1 MKRMEQEPFDLAGIG
16 IGPANLSVAALLT
29 RWREVRARFYDRR
42 PEFQWHVGLMFPD
55 AYLQVSYLK
64 DLVTL
69 ADPTSPYSFLN
80 FLFSTKRLY
89 RFINAAF
96 PRVRRREFNHYLRWV
111 CAQLPSLEFGKEV
124 EAVSFD
130 GDFVLHMGAE
140 RARAKNLIL
149 GTGAVPYVPE
159 CVAPHRSASVFHA
172 AEFLLRGVE
181 PKGQRIAVVGGGQT
195 GAEVLTELLARS
207 DRLPRE
213 LFWIS
218 RRPNFLP
225 LDESPFA
232 NEWFTPAYSDFFYNL
247 PQGVRDRLLDEQ
259 KLASDGISPGL
270 LQSLYQRLYEIEFI
284 ETSPCRLR
292 LWPGRTLSAMRR
304 EAGSWLLEVDERYTG
319 GHEALSVD
327 QVILCTG
334 YTYAVAPF
342 LAPIVD
348 RIALDGNKYRIAE
361 DFSIAWDGP
370 ADRRIY
376 VQNAARFRRGV
387 ADPNLSLLAWRS
399 AKIINSLL
407 RRTVYDIEDEAPL
420 VDWGSSL
427 GSFPVKQEVWA

>member
-1 MKRMEQEPFDLAGIG
+1 MKRMEHEPFDLAGIG
-16 IGPANLSVAALLT
+16 IGPANLSIAALLT

-42 PEFQWHVGLMFPD
+42 PEFQWHVGLMFPE

-64 DLVTL
+64 DLVSL

-96 PRVRRREFNHYLRWV
+96 PRVRRREFNQYLRWV
-111 CAQLPSLEFGKEV
+111 CNQLSTLEFARNVEEV
-124 EAVSFD
+124 TFD
-130 GDFVLHMGAE
+130 GDFVLHLGGDRV
-140 RARAKNLIL
+140 RARNLVL
-149 GTGAVPYVPE
+149 GTGAVPYVPD
-159 CVAPHRSASVFHA
+159 CVKPHRAKGVFHA
-172 AEFLLRGVE
+172 SDFLLSGIE

-195 GAEVLTELLARS
+195 GAEVLMALLANS

-213 LFWIS
+213 VCWIS
-218 RRPNFLP
+218 RRANFLP

-232 NEWFTPAYSDFFYNL
+232 NEWFTPAYSDFFFNL
-247 PQGVRDRLLDEQ
+247 PAEVRAKLLEEQ

-270 LQSLYQRLYEIEFI
+270 LELLYQRLYELEFI
-284 ETSPCRLR
+284 ESASCRLR
-292 LWPGRTLSAMRR
+292 LCPGRVLSAMHRD
-304 EAGSWLLEVDERYTG
+304 AGGYFLEVDERYTG
-319 GHEALSVD
+319 ARDSVRVD

-342 LAPIVD
+342 LAPLAG
-348 RIALDGNKYRIAE
+348 RLALDDDKYQIAE
-361 DFSIAWDGP
+361 DFSVVWDGP
-370 ADRRIY
+370 SDRRIY

-399 AKIINSLL
+399 AKIVNSLL
-407 RRTVYDIEDEAPL
+407 GRTVYDVEEEPSL
-420 VDWGSSL
+420 VDWGTYD
-427 GSFPVKQEVWA
+427 SFPQPQEVWA

>member
-42 PEFQWHVGLMFPD
+42 PEFQWHVGLMFPE

-80 FLFSTKRLY
+80 FLWSTKRLY

-96 PRVRRREFNHYLRWV
+96 PRVRRREFNQYLRWV
-111 CAQLPSLEFGKEV
+111 CNQLPTLEFGREV
-124 EAVSFD
+124 EAVGFD
-130 GDFVLHMGAE
+130 GDFVLHTGGE
-140 RARAKNLIL
+140 RVRARNIVL
-149 GTGAVPYVPE
+149 GTGAVPYVPD
-159 CVAPHRSASVFHA
+159 CVKPHRAKNVFHA
-172 AEFLLRGVE
+172 SEFLQSGLE
-181 PKGQRIAVVGGGQT
+181 PKGQRIAIIGGGQT
-195 GAEVLTELLARS
+195 GAEVLMAILADS
-207 DRLPRE
+207 GRLPRE
-213 LFWIS
+213 VYWIS
-218 RRPNFLP
+218 RRANFLP

-232 NEWFTPAYSDFFYNL
+232 NEWFTPAYSDFFFGL
-247 PQGVRDRLLDEQ
+247 PAAVRAQLLEEQ

-270 LQSLYQRLYEIEFI
+270 LELLYQRLYELEFI
-284 ETSPCRLR
+284 ESSSCRLR
-292 LWPGRTLSAMRR
+292 LWPGRVLTAMHK
-304 EAGSWLLEVDERYTG
+304 EPGGWHLEVDERYTG
-319 GHEALSVD
+319 GHDAARVD

-342 LAPIVD
+342 LAPIAG
-348 RIALDGNKYRIAE
+348 RLALDDKKYQIAE

-370 ADRRIY
+370 PDRRIY

-407 RRTVYDIEDEAPL
+407 GRTVYDVEEEPSL
-420 VDWGSSL
+420 VDWGVCDSV
-427 GSFPVKQEVWA
+427 PERQEAWA